1 MDYFFAEPSWIQD
14 GKIIIQGDDV
24 KHITNV
30 LRMKPGEE
38 LLIGNGIDTKY
49 ICKIIEMDKHQ
60 VVTEILEEDRTPSE
74 LPIKITLFQ
83 GLPKGDKM
91 ELVIQKAVELGAYEI
106 VPVAMKNCV
115 VKLDEKKAAAKV
127 KRWQTIAESAAK
139 QSKRMIVPE
148 VKMPMTYRQALDY
161 GKTLDYNLIPYENE
175 NGMDAA
181 REKVNACRKYKH
193 IGFYIGPEG
202 GYDPS
207 EIELAD
213 EAGFPR
219 ISLGKRILRTETA
232 GLAVLSILM
241 FAIEE

>member
-148 VKMPMTYRQALDY
+148 VKMP
-161 GKTLDYNLIPYENE
+161 
-175 NGMDAA
+175 
-181 REKVNACRKYKH
+181 
-193 IGFYIGPEG
+193 
-202 GYDPS
+202 
-207 EIELAD
+207 
-213 EAGFPR
+213 
-219 ISLGKRILRTETA
+219 
-232 GLAVLSILM
+232 
-241 FAIEE
+241 